1 MTLCLSRLIS
11 FWSMY
16 PSSSGMPSTI
26 IHKAMRDRRNNHR
39 MDVEGSPRSQ
49 TKCSLTIPCGEHSS
63 IRRMILL
70 GRVAE
75 LWETRRGLAKD
86 TTSVAPVIGAA
97 KVES

>member
-1 MTLCLSRLIS
+1 MRDT
-11 FWSMY
+11 
-16 PSSSGMPSTI
+16 GDAGGDAE
-26 IHKAMRDRRNNHR
+26 AMRDRRNNHR

>member
-16 PSSSGMPSTI
+16 PSSSE
-26 IHKAMRDRRNNHR
+26 AMRDRRNNHR

>member
-1 MTLCLSRLIS
+1 MRDRRGQA
-11 FWSMY
+11 MRDRRN
-16 PSSSGMPSTI
+16 GGDAGQME
-26 IHKAMRDRRNNHR
+26 AMRDRRNNHR

-75 LWETRRGLAKD
+75 LWETRTGLAKD